1 MGVMVHSRLIIA
13 SCALL
18 GLAVGGSART
28 KEREDPLDSQKGA
41 KLASRIPCDG
51 ATNPEDQ
58 IKLIS
63 TFSAGTVERSFRIN
77 VYEDRYC
84 KHMDLGFKC
93 LDPGHVLWKEEWSV
107 TNSHPQGE
115 SGSFGLASCLEQGGL
130 AGQVLKEPPQIVL
143 SGWYREP
150 GPNPN
155 RPWKQA
161 DIKKVA
167 SRWET
172 YEFTDPAGGTARV
185 EITRQ

>member
-1 MGVMVHSRLIIA
+1 M
-13 SCALL
+13 
-18 GLAVGGSART
+18 
-28 KEREDPLDSQKGA
+28 
-41 KLASRIPCDG
+41 
-51 ATNPEDQ
+51 
-58 IKLIS
+58 
-63 TFSAGTVERSFRIN
+63 
-77 VYEDRYC
+77 
-84 KHMDLGFKC
+84 
-93 LDPGHVLWKEEWSV
+93 
-107 TNSHPQGE
+107 
-115 SGSFGLASCLEQGGL
+115 